1 MATLTDGIALIRF
14 AEEVADLGAAEV
26 LTDENIALIRETALD
41 YESLT
46 LVNRRLDDDDKARAF
61 LERIVDYV
69 EKGPDLPE
77 NEEPKFVASVAALG
91 SVLVTAAAD
100 QPTGFFEAVA
110 AQ

>member
-26 LTDENIALIRETALD
+26 LTDENMALIRETLD